1 MPKYLLHNFIIENHI
16 KAALEEDIGFGDIS
30 TDYLVSDDDE
40 ITAYLNTREDGI
52 LCGIDI
58 VKKVFKTLSRR
69 VSIAAYFEDGD
80 EIKVGETVAK
90 IVGPARFIL
99 TGERTALNYV
109 QRLSGIATETK
120 KYQDAIQPYKA
131 HITDTR
137 KTTPGFRM
145 FEKYAVKI
153 GGAKLH
159 RFNLSDCVML
169 KDNHIK
175 IAGSIKEAVK
185 RIRENTSHAHK
196 IEVECDTVDQVKEA
210 LKAKVDIIMLDN
222 MSINE
227 IKESVL
233 LIGNKA
239 IIEASG
245 NVNLSSVNEIA
256 STGVHVIS
264 SSAIVAKAR
273 TLDIALDM

>member
-1 MPKYLLHNFIIENHI
+1 MPKFLLHNFIIENHI
-16 KAALEEDIGFGDIS
+16 KSALEEDIGFGDIS
-30 TDYLVSDDDE
+30 TDYLVSDEDT
-40 ITAYLNTREDGI
+40 ITAFLNTREDGI

-58 VKKVFKTLSRR
+58 VKKVFKTLSRK
-69 VSIAAYFEDGD
+69 VIITSYFEDGD
-80 EIKVGETVAK
+80 EIHSGDTIAK
-90 IVGPARFIL
+90 ISGPARFIL
-99 TGERTALNYV
+99 TAERTALNYI

-120 KYQDAIQPYKA
+120 KYQDAIAPYNA
-131 HITDTR
+131 YITDTR
-137 KTTPGFRM
+137 KTTPGFRL
-145 FEKYAVKI
+145 FEKYAVKT

-185 RIRENTSHAHK
+185 RVRENISHTHK

-210 LKAKVDIIMLDN
+210 LKAKADIIMLDN
-222 MSINE
+222 MTVDQM
-227 IKESVL
+227 KECVSMV
-233 LIGNKA
+233 GTKA

-245 NVNLSSVNEIA
+245 NVNLDTVNEIA
-256 STGVHVIS
+256 STGVNVIS
-264 SSAIVAKAR
+264 SSAIVAKAK